1 MAEISFAGLLVVGAV
16 AFMAP
21 LIAGLFPRVVVPS
34 VALEVAAGIALG
46 PFGFGIVQ
54 PDAAIHVLS
63 TLGLA
68 FLLFLAG
75 MEIELEQLRGSLLRV
90 AAAGW
95 VISLALALTA
105 AYALHA
111 LDAII
116 NPLLIAITLSATAL
130 GLIVP
135 VLKDAGESHSS
146 FGQLVI
152 AGASIAEFSPIVLVS
167 LFFSTQSS
175 LLTTK
180 LILFAGLG
188 TLILLVAVILSTGSR
203 SSRVSKAMLSL
214 QDTSAQIRVR
224 GSMLLLLGATVA
236 ASDFRVDAILGAFL
250 AGVVLSVVD
259 RDLDEQYGHFRVKL
273 DAVGHGVLIPV
284 FWVTTGLNFNVG
296 ALTGSAGAMLR
307 VPLFLLLLL
316 LVRGLPS
323 LVYRPLVGNK
333 KAVVAGLLQ
342 ATSLTFIAVTT
353 VIGRELDQMT
363 EANAS
368 ALLAAGLLSVLLF
381 PALGLAA
388 LER

>member
-1 MAEISFAGLLVVGAV
+1 MAEISFAGLLVVGVV
-16 AFMAP
+16 AFLAP
-21 LIAGLFPRVVVPS
+21 LIAGLLPRVAVPS

-46 PFGFGIVQ
+46 PFGFGIVRT
-54 PDAAIHVLS
+54 DAAIHVLS

-75 MEIELEQLRGSLLRV
+75 MEIELEQLRGRLLRF

-95 VISLALALTA
+95 VASFALALAAT
-105 AYALHA
+105 YALHA
-111 LDAII
+111 LGVII
-116 NPLLIAITLSATAL
+116 NPLLMAITLSATAL

-152 AGASIAEFSPIVLVS
+152 AGASIAEFGPIVLVS

-175 LLTTK
+175 SLTTK
-180 LILFAGLG
+180 LILFAALA
-188 TLILLVAVILSTGSR
+188 TLILVVAVILSAGSR
-203 SSRVSKAMLSL
+203 SSRVSNAMLSL

-224 GSMLLLLGATVA
+224 GSMLLLIGATVA

-259 RDLDEQYGHFRVKL
+259 RDADEQYGHFRIKL

-284 FWVTTGLNFNVG
+284 FWVTTGVNFNVG
-296 ALTGSAGAMLR
+296 ALTENPGTLLR

-316 LVRGLPS
+316 LIRGLPS

-333 KAVVAGLLQ
+333 KSMVAGLLQ

-363 EANAS
+363 EANAA

>member
-1 MAEISFAGLLVVGAV
+1 MAEVSLAGLLIVGVV
-16 AFMAP
+16 AFIAP
-21 LIAGLFPRVVVPS
+21 LVAGFLPRVSVPS
-34 VALEVAAGIALG
+34 VALEVAAGMVLG

-54 PDAAIHVLS
+54 PGAAIHVLS

-75 MEIELEQLRGSLLRV
+75 MEIELEQLRGRLLRI

-95 VISLALALTA
+95 VMSLALALA
-105 AYALHA
+105 LAYALHM
-111 LDAII
+111 LGVII
-116 NPLLIAITLSATAL
+116 NPLLVATTLSATAL

-152 AGASIAEFSPIVLVS
+152 GGASIAEFGPIVLVS

-175 LLTTK
+175 SLVAK
-180 LILFAGLG
+180 LVLFAGLAIL
-188 TLILLVAVILSTGSR
+188 TLLVAVVLSAGSR
-203 SSRVSKAMLSL
+203 SSRVSNAMLSL

-224 GSMLLLLGATVA
+224 GSMLLLLGAAVA
-236 ASDFRVDAILGAFL
+236 ASDFRIDAILGAFL

-259 RDLDEQYGHFRVKL
+259 RDLDDQYGHFRVKL

-296 ALTGSAGAMLR
+296 ALTESPGTLLR
-307 VPLFLLLLL
+307 VPLFVFLLL

-323 LVYRPLVGNK
+323 LLYRPLVGSR
-333 KAVVAGLLQ
+333 KAMAAGLLQ

-353 VIGRELDQMT
+353 VIGRELDQLT

>member
-1 MAEISFAGLLVVGAV
+1 MTEISFAGLLIVGVV
-16 AFMAP
+16 AFLAP
-21 LIAGLFPRVVVPS
+21 LIAALVPRVSVPS
-34 VALEVAAGIALG
+34 VALEVSAGIVLG
-46 PFGFGIVQ
+46 PFGFGIVR

-75 MEIELEQLRGSLLRV
+75 MEIELEQLRGRLLLV

-95 VISLALALTA
+95 AVSFVLALAA
-105 AYALHA
+105 AYTLHA
-111 LDAII
+111 LGIII

-135 VLKDAGESHSS
+135 VLKDAGESHSP

-152 AGASIAEFSPIVLVS
+152 GGASIAEFSPIVLVS

-175 LLTTK
+175 SVITK
-180 LILFAGLG
+180 LVLLAGLA
-188 TLILLVAVILSTGSR
+188 TLILLVAVVLSAGSR
-203 SSRVSKAMLSL
+203 SRRLSDAMLSL

-250 AGVVLSVVD
+250 GGVVLSVVD
-259 RDLDEQYGHFRVKL
+259 RDLDEQYGHFRIKL
-273 DAVGHGVLIPV
+273 NAVGHGLLIPV
-284 FWVTTGLNFNVG
+284 FWVTTGLGFNVG
-296 ALTGSAGAMLR
+296 ALIESPSTLLR

-323 LVYRPLVGNK
+323 LVYRPLVGGRK
-333 KAVVAGLLQ
+333 VIAAGLLQ
-342 ATSLTFIAVTT
+342 ATSLTFIAVVT
-353 VIGRELDQMT
+353 VIGRQLDQLT

-388 LER
+388 LKR